1 MKNFKIKSFC
11 KINLYLRVIKRL
23 NNGCHNI
30 ISLVTFCDL
39 YDLITI
45 SKIRNTKDKISFSGQ
60 FKKNISKKSNT
71 VTKILNLLRKNKL
84 LKNQTFKINI
94 QKNIPHGSG
103 LGGGSSNAAN
113 LLNYFGSKMRLK
125 LSKNKIKKLAAQI
138 GFDVPISLEIRNTF
152 LTGKRNEILRLNQK
166 FRLNLLIVYPNLIC
180 STKKIYEK
188 NKEISRL
195 KPQSS
200 FYIKNNKKLINFL
213 KKEHNDLEKTVVQ
226 IYPKIK
232 KIIYYIKS
240 QKGCYFSRVTG
251 SGSACIG
258 IFSNMKNA
266 LYAQKL
272 IKLKYPKYWSAVSKT
287 I

>member
-11 KINLYLRVIKRL
+11 KINLSLRVIKKL
-23 NNGCHNI
+23 NNGYHNI
-30 ISLVTFCDL
+30 MSLITFCDL
-39 YDLITI
+39 YDVITI
-45 SKIRNTKDKISFSGQ
+45 SKIRNSKDRISFSGK
-60 FKKNISKKSNT
+60 FKKGISKKSNT
-71 VTKILNLLRKNKL
+71 VTKILNLLRKTKL
-84 LKNQTFKINI
+84 LKNQAFKINI

-125 LSKNKIKKLAAQI
+125 LSKNKIKKLATQI
-138 GFDVPISLEIRNTF
+138 GFDVPISLERRNTF

-166 FRLNLLIVYPNLIC
+166 FGLNLLIVYPNLIC
-180 STKKIYEK
+180 STREIYRK
-188 NKEISRL
+188 NREISKL
-195 KPQSS
+195 KPQSF

-213 KKEHNDLEKTVVQ
+213 KKEHNDLEKTVVE

-232 KIIYYIKS
+232 KIVYYIKS
-240 QKGCYFSRVTG
+240 QKGCYFSRITG

-258 IFSNMKNA
+258 IFSNMRNA
-266 LYAQKL
+266 TYAQKL

>member
-1 MKNFKIKSFC
+1 MKYFKIKSFC

-23 NNGCHNI
+23 NSGYHNI

-45 SKIRNTKDKISFSGQ
+45 SKIKNSRDKISFSGK
-60 FKKNISKKSNT
+60 FKKGISKNSNT
-71 VTKILNLLRKNKL
+71 ITKMLSLLRKNKL
-84 LKNQTFKINI
+84 IKNQFFKIDI

-113 LLNYFGSKMRLK
+113 LLNYLGSKMRFK
-125 LSKNKIKKLAAQI
+125 LSKNKMKKLATQI
-138 GFDVPISLEIRNTF
+138 GFDVPISLERKNTF
-152 LTGKRNEILRLNQK
+152 FTGKKNEILRLNKK
-166 FRLNLLIVYPNLIC
+166 FRFNLLIVYPNFIC
-180 STKKIYEK
+180 STKKIYVK
-188 NKEISRL
+188 NKKISRL
-195 KPQSS
+195 KPQSH
-200 FYIKNNKKLINFL
+200 FYVKNNSQLINFL
-213 KKEHNDLEKTVVQ
+213 KKEHNDLEKTVTR

-240 QKGCYFSRVTG
+240 QKGCYFSRISG

-258 IFSNMKNA
+258 IFSNMKSA
-266 LYAQKL
+266 TYAQKL
-272 IKLKYPKYWSAVSKT
+272 IKLKYPKYWSAVSRT